1 MIDYRQ
7 RAKKHLAEEERALP
21 NTPDQEV
28 SPPEV
33 KLVGSPMSPEQMTKA
48 TNDHIIKLFEEL
60 PDDSEWHH
68 PKRRFNFEGGS
79 IQASR
84 AFADFAKN
92 KPCRA
97 LQIIKQFRPGTQERP
112 AGYALAEL
120 GGATVPPEKL
130 IACIQELEER
140 GFASEEY
147 RNSAARCLREIARR
161 ADGLDDATCNLL
173 ESWLSNWDPK
183 SGDPDTSHGNISR
196 TGDNQFDSILWSPAG
211 LKALPEGNYPVLSA
225 LTLGYLLRK
234 PESADDWLAVLER
247 HLVRREDPR
256 VWCALAIYLDHVF
269 RADPDR
275 SIGFFESLF
284 HQYPTFLENCFW
296 GSIDWTHL

>member
-1 MIDYRQ
+1 MNGKSQTREHRLRLLRRFPNDRLSSKSQ
-7 RAKKHLAEEERALP
+7 KHLAEEERALP

-33 KLVGSPMSPEQMTKA
+33 KLVDSPMSPEQMTKA

-84 AFADFAKN
+84 AFADFSKN
-92 KPCRA
+92 NPCRA

-120 GGATVPPEKL
+120 GGETVPPEKL

-140 GFASEEY
+140 GFTSEEY
-147 RNSAARCLREIARR
+147 RSSAARCLREIARR
-161 ADGLDDATCNLL
+161 ADGLDDVTCDLL
-173 ESWLSNWDPK
+173 KSWLSNWDPK
-183 SGDPDTSHGNISR
+183 AGDPDTSHVDIPR
-196 TGDNQFDSILWSPAG
+196 TVDNQYDSILWG
-211 LKALPEGNYPVLSA
+211 LKGLEVLPQGNYPVLSA

-234 PESADDWLAVLER
+234 PESANDWLAVLER

-256 VWCALAIYLDHVF
+256 VWCGAGDLPPSCTPCRPTSLDCV
-269 RADPDR
+269 
-275 SIGFFESLF
+275 
-284 HQYPTFLENCFW
+284 Y
-296 GSIDWTHL
+296 